1 MSIFESFSI
10 LWELLP
16 MYECLDHWCW
26 LLNQLNKKTRQI
38 WKDYRVAFKHLDRNS
53 ITVLR
58 YEKEFDGLISD
69 LLVNSSLLSCMSINI
84 WLKSE
89 ESFEHFISMLSK
101 FKDDTVV
108 WFELL
113 GDKDN
118 SRIDFE
124 DQLQHLAKYY
134 CIF

>member
-58 YEKEFDGLISD
+58 YEKEFDGIISD

-84 WLKSE
+84 WLKSD

-101 FKDDTVV
+101 FKDDTIV
-108 WFELL
+108 WFEFW
-113 GDKDN
+113 GDKN
-118 SRIDFE
+118 TNRFDFE
-124 DQLQHLAKYY
+124 DQLQHLVKYHSI
-134 CIF
+134 C